1 MACRQHVRSSSSSV
15 SSVNQQTDKLQ
26 GGRIRRFFLHTRLS
40 VLSVLSVV
48 RYLGRRVEVED
59 CRQSPRPLTGAY
71 ETSIESLS
79 DTHYLLPPTF
89 WKPFW
94 TAFQAFRR
102 YFHVPPGSAKIGIDR
117 YLRLP

>member
-26 GGRIRRFFLHTRLS
+26 GGRIRISSFLHTRLS

-48 RYLGRRVEVED
+48 GRRVEVED

-94 TAFQAFRR
+94 TAFQAFI
-102 YFHVPPGSAKIGIDR
+102 SM
-117 YLRLP
+117 YLQVAQK